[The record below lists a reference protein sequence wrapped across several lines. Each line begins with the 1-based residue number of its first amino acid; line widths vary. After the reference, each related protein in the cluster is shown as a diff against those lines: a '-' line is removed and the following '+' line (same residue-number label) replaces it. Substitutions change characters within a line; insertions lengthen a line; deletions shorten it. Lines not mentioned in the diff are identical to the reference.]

1 MLTLLA
7 QVRSGGRHL
16 APALDQALRGVERR
30 EARAFVTDLVYGTL
44 RHARLLE
51 AALAPRLAQPERLPE
66 RVRLALLAGAYER
79 LVRGTPA
86 HAAVHAWV
94 ELVKR
99 GPTPQRRLSSLV
111 NAVLRRLSPDD
122 LPSPAG
128 AHSLPPWLFTALEQA
143 LGTEPA
149 ERAARGML
157 APAPLWLSAPD
168 ADAATARLEHDG
180 AEVRPGPLTGSLRVR
195 SPQPLGRLAA
205 YREGLVQPQNPA
217 SLAVVQAC
225 GDVRGVRVL
234 DLCGGNGI
242 KAAALAAAGAHV
254 TSVERDARKL
264 RAAATNADRLGV
276 HVDALVWDLTSPPP
290 LPPAPVV
297 LLDAPCSGTGTL
309 RGHPEIALRLTPD
322 AVARL
327 AHLQG
332 QLLQSALACLAP
344 GGRLVY
350 AVCALT
356 ADEGPEQV
364 EALLARERG
373 LHAEAPLLPLEGTLA
388 VGPGRFIL
396 PEDGLDG
403 FYVAVLS
410 RRGAVPPRLTSAG
423 ATR

>member
-1 MLTLLA
+1 MLALLA

-16 APALDQALRGVERR
+16 APALDQALHGLEPR
-30 EARAFVTDLVYGTL
+30 EARAFVTDLAYGTL

-51 AALAPRLAQPERLPE
+51 AALAPRLANPERLPE

-99 GPTPQRRLSSLV
+99 GPTRQRRLAGLV

-128 AHSLPPWLFTALEQA
+128 AQSLPPWLFTALARA
-143 LGTEPA
+143 LGPEPA
-149 ERAARGML
+149 ERAALGML
-157 APAPLWLSAPD
+157 APEPLWLSAAD
-168 ADAATARLEHDG
+168 ASAATARLRSEG
-180 AEVRPGPLTGSLRVR
+180 AEVRPGPLPGSMRVR

-217 SLAVVQAC
+217 SLAVARAC
-225 GDVRGVRVL
+225 GDVTGVRVL
-234 DLCGGNGI
+234 DLCGGHGI
-242 KAAALAAAGAHV
+242 KAAALAAAGARV
-254 TSVERDARKL
+254 TSVERDPAKL
-264 RAAATNADRLGV
+264 RAATANADRLGV
-276 HVDALVWDLTSPPP
+276 HVDQLAWDLATPPP
-290 LPPAPVV
+290 LAAAPVV

-309 RGHPEIALRLTPD
+309 RGHPEIALRLTPE

-332 QLLQSALACLAP
+332 QLLRSALACLAP

-364 EALLARERG
+364 EALLARERD
-373 LHAEAPLLPLEGTLA
+373 LRAEAPALPLEGTLA
-388 VGPGRFIL
+388 VGPGRYIL

-403 FYVAVLS
+403 FYLAVLS
-410 RRGAVPPRLTSAG
+410 RRA
-423 ATR
+423 

>member
-1 MLTLLA
+1 MLALLA
-7 QVRSGGRHL
+7 QVRSGGRRL
-16 APALDQALRGVERR
+16 APALDQTLRNLEPR
-30 EARAFVTDLVYGTL
+30 EARAFVTDVTYGTL

-94 ELVKR
+94 EVVKR
-99 GPTPQRRLSSLV
+99 GPTHQRRLSSLV

-122 LPSPAG
+122 LPNPAG
-128 AHSLPPWLFTALEQA
+128 AQSLPPWLFAALARA
-143 LGTEPA
+143 LGREPA
-149 ERAARGML
+149 ERAALGML
-157 APAPLWLSAPD
+157 APEPLWLSAAD
-168 ADAATARLEHDG
+168 AAAATARLRSEG
-180 AEVRPGPLTGSLRVR
+180 AEVRPGPLPGSLRVR
-195 SPQPLGRLAA
+195 SPLPLSRLAA

-217 SLAVVQAC
+217 SLAVVRAC
-225 GDVRGVRVL
+225 GNVAGLRVL
-234 DLCGGNGI
+234 DLCGGHGI

-254 TSVERDARKL
+254 TSVERDPAKL
-264 RAAATNADRLGV
+264 RAAAANADRLGAP
-276 HVDALVWDLTSPPP
+276 VDQLAWDLTAPPP
-290 LPPAPVV
+290 LAPAPVV

-332 QLLQSALACLAP
+332 RLLRSALARLAP

-356 ADEGPEQV
+356 AEEGPEQV
-364 EALLARERG
+364 EALLARERELG
-373 LHAEAPLLPLEGTLA
+373 AEAPALPLEPTLP
-388 VGPGRFIL
+388 VGPGCFVL

-410 RRGAVPPRLTSAG
+410 RRA
-423 ATR
+423 